1 MTVLLISPE
10 MLGFIRARFPSK
22 TVLLG
27 LTATLRKG
35 KYKDNVLNFLGLDA
49 SKVHFIQRSNAR
61 RGVIFKVVVTG

>member
-1 MTVLLISPE
+1 MLLIPPE
-10 MLGFIRARFPSK
+10 MLGLLRTRFPSK

-27 LTATLRKG
+27 LTASLQRD